1 VRELSIYDRIK
12 EIRKENDLTQGEF
25 GERLGIGK
33 YAVTNIEL
41 GRVEPK
47 DNVIKL
53 IAKEFDIN
61 EEWIKTGEGEKH
73 PEITNDEKLAK
84 LIGETIGS
92 DDEFRKN
99 LVLTLLEL
107 DEADW
112 EVIKKIYE
120 EMQKKA
126 GK

>member
-1 VRELSIYDRIK
+1 MSIYDRIK
-12 EIRKENDLTQGEF
+12 EIRKENNLTQGEF

-53 IAKEFDIN
+53 IAKEFDVN

-73 PEITNDEKLAK
+73 PEISADEKLAK
-84 LIGETIGS
+84 MIGETISS

-99 LVLTLLEL
+99 LILTLLEL
-107 DEADW
+107 DDSDW
-112 EVIKKIYE
+112 EVIKRIYAG
-120 EMQKKA
+120 MQKKT

>member
-1 VRELSIYDRIK
+1 MNIYDRIK
-12 EIRKENDLTQGEF
+12 EIRKDNNLTQGEF

-41 GRVEPK
+41 GRVDPK

-61 EEWIKTGEGEKH
+61 EEWIKTGEGGKH
-73 PEITNDEKLAK
+73 PEISSDEKLAK

-92 DDEFRKN
+92 EDLFRKN
-99 LVLTLLEL
+99 LILTLLEL
-107 DEADW
+107 EDSDW

-120 EMQKKA
+120 EMKKKA

>member
-1 VRELSIYDRIK
+1 MNIYDRIK
-12 EIRKENDLTQGEF
+12 EIRKEHNLTQGDF

-53 IAKEFDIN
+53 IAKEFDVN
-61 EEWIKTGEGEKH
+61 EEWIKTGEGEKY
-73 PEITNDEKLAK
+73 PEISSDEKLAK
-84 LIGETIGS
+84 LIAETIGS
-92 DDEFRKN
+92 NDEFRKN
-99 LVLTLLEL
+99 LILTLLEL
-107 DEADW
+107 DETDW
-112 EVIKKIYE
+112 EVIKKIYA
-120 EMQKKA
+120 EMQKKT